1 MTVAGDD
8 IDALLKLVYS
18 EVGVSPTSATVKNAL
33 SNDTI
38 YEQIAVN
45 VPKLNNTYAIELI
58 DKLVHV
64 SKILD
69 KYLKH
74 NTDIFFSN
82 ISASYVE
89 FNVYV
94 RSDEK
99 LSDIITLCK
108 LKSSN

>member
-1 MTVAGDD
+1 MIVAGDD

-18 EVGVSPTSATVKNAL
+18 EVGVNPTSATVKNAL

-38 YEQIAVN
+38 YEQITVN
-45 VPKLNNTYAIELI
+45 VPNLNKYATELI
-58 DKLVHV
+58 DALVHL
-64 SKILD
+64 SKMLD
-69 KYLKH
+69 KYLRR
-74 NTDIFFSN
+74 NTDIFFLSML
-82 ISASYVE
+82 SDCVE

-94 RSDEK
+94 RSEVK